1 MPFII
6 GCDLQ
11 KYSESSQP
19 MLSDSIQAY
28 LDLNELIIVETLP
41 PLPEKLEKQL
51 RKRLQPF
58 EKMSSNVEKT

>member
-1 MPFII
+1 
-6 GCDLQ
+6 
-11 KYSESSQP
+11 

-58 EKMSSNVEKT
+58 EKMSSNIEKT